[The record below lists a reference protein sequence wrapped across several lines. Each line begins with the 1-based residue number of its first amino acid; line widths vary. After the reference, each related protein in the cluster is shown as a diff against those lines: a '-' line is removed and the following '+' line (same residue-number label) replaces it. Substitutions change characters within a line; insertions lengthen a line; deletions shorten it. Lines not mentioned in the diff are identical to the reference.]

1 MIVIMGAS
9 GNTGNIAARG
19 LLKAGKKVRVLGR
32 SAEHLKELADLGAEV
47 VTGDVENPD
56 FVDRAFAGADG
67 VYLILP
73 PKHDAADFRAY
84 QNLIA
89 DNAIA
94 AIRKRG
100 IRKVVLLSSFGTH
113 VPQDT
118 GVLLGLH
125 DTEQKLNALADV
137 DAVYLRAGFFLENIY
152 GMMDTVKAVG
162 VLGGFPIRAD
172 VAIPMVATRDIGA
185 AAARAFIDG
194 FTGKTV
200 RYVAGARDLSFNDVV
215 ALIGPAIGR
224 PDLTYVQFPYDGA
237 YDAMTQQLGMSPS
250 LAKAYVDFCRAVNE
264 NAELWTDYR
273 RTPENTTPT
282 GIESYL
288 DGYAARYRG

>member
-1 MIVIMGAS
+1 MIVITGAS
-9 GNTGNIAARG
+9 GNTGSVAARN
-19 LLKAGKKVRVLGR
+19 LLKAGEKVRVLGR
-32 SAEHLKELADLGAEV
+32 SAERLKELADLGAEV
-47 VTGDVENPD
+47 MTGDLENAEFVE
-56 FVDRAFAGADG
+56 RAFTGADG
-67 VYLILP
+67 VYIILP
-73 PKHDAADFRAY
+73 PKHDAADFRGY

-94 AIRKRG
+94 AIRKHG

-113 VPQDT
+113 VPQGT

-172 VAIPMVATRDIGA
+172 VAMPMVATPDIGA
-185 AAARAFIDG
+185 VAARAFIDG
-194 FTGKTV
+194 FTGKAV

-215 ALIGPAIGR
+215 GLIGPAIGR
-224 PDLTYVQFPYDGA
+224 PDLAYVQFPYDGA
-237 YDAMTQQLGMSPS
+237 YQALTTQLGMSPS
-250 LAKAYVDFCRAVNE
+250 LATAYVDFCRAVNE
-264 NAELWTDYR
+264 NAELWTDYH

-288 DGYAARYRG
+288 DGYVARYRS